1 MKHHMIKG
9 IFLALLA
16 AVFVAQADANPWWS
30 WPVKSTNK
38 APVKTVQ
45 LSLPATNGGMI
56 SVTVPLKGKTVKAA
70 AGHVRAQDSRAN
82 RLDDERLAADI
93 ESHF

>member
-1 MKHHMIKG
+1 MKHRTIKG
-9 IFLALLA
+9 IFLTLLA
-16 AVFVAQADANPWWS
+16 AGFVTRSEADPWWP

-45 LSLPATNGGMI
+45 VSLPATNGGMI
-56 SVTVPLKGKTVKAA
+56 SVTVPLKGKSVKVA

-82 RLDDERLAADI
+82 RLEDERLAADI